1 VHDAAQTAGILAI
14 TMACGMLHHSF
25 VHQIILAIRSLRKNP
40 GFAFSALAILVLG
53 IGANTAIFGIFDA
66 VLLKPLP
73 YAKPDSIVAV
83 YHVPP
88 QQSFPGMKLFAVSP
102 ANYLD
107 WKNQNT
113 VFESIAV
120 IGGSVVR
127 LGATSRPQ
135 SITLTVTEPEFFKVL
150 GVAPAVGRAFTA
162 EECQP
167 GHDDV
172 LLVSHAFAASQ
183 FGGPH
188 EALGRSV
195 ELNGRE
201 FHVIGVMP
209 REFELKSWFPAS
221 SEALAPVA
229 WTPKDATVRGI
240 HDYAVIARLRPGVT
254 VNAAQIE
261 MNVISERLASTYPDE
276 DKGWGATVRTL
287 RDDLV
292 GDVRPA
298 LLTLLA
304 AVSFVLLIACANTAN
319 LVLVRTVA
327 RRKELAIR
335 SALGASSVQVL
346 SPGLT
351 ETMLLALAGGA
362 LGVPLARSTQSLV
375 LNALAAQL
383 PRALDVRLDIRV
395 LAFAFAASVFTGLAA
410 GLIAGWRLTK
420 IDLNEGLK
428 QGLGKTDA
436 YSGGRRTRS
445 VLVTTEV
452 ALSLMLL
459 IGAGL
464 MVRSLW
470 ALRGVDPGFVSAN
483 VITMGVPIPKPAKE
497 GGPADFYADIL
508 PQVRNLAGV
517 VSAAAVDVLPL
528 SDNGSQQPLVIE
540 GRPAE
545 VLALQPTVAVR
556 EATPGYFQTMRIPLI
571 AGRDFVEDDT
581 IPRKDRGSVVIS
593 LSMARQFWPDENP
606 IGKHLRLSFSPQMRR
621 EVVGVV
627 ADVKE
632 RGLDVL
638 DPVTMLYAPLPA
650 NEFGNM
656 TLVARASGDPA
667 ALVSP
672 ITRVLEGIN
681 PELTVRKPTSM
692 DELVATSLSQHR
704 FSMLLFVALALLAF
718 VLAAAG
724 IYSVL
729 AYNVRS
735 RTPEISVRMA
745 LGARIGDVLRL
756 VVADG
761 MKPALAGIA
770 LGALGASFLAGLLSN
785 LIYGVSPTDPMTFG
799 VVALLVAAVALAACM
814 IPAWQATRVE
824 PVEALRSE

>member
-1 VHDAAQTAGILAI
+1 M
-14 TMACGMLHHSF
+14 TMACGMLQHSF
-25 VHQIILAIRSLRKNP
+25 VHQTILAVRSLRKNP
-40 GFAFSALAILVLG
+40 GFALSALAILVLG

-73 YAKPDSIVAV
+73 YPKPDSIVAV

-107 WKNQNT
+107 WRNQNT

-120 IGGSVVR
+120 IGGNVVR
-127 LGATSRPQ
+127 LGASSRPQ

-150 GVAPAVGRAFTA
+150 GIAPAVGRAFTA

-195 ELNGRE
+195 QLNGR
-201 FHVIGVMP
+201 
-209 REFELKSWFPAS
+209 
-221 SEALAPVA
+221 
-229 WTPKDATVRGI
+229 
-240 HDYAVIARLRPGVT
+240 
-254 VNAAQIE
+254 
-261 MNVISERLASTYPDE
+261 
-276 DKGWGATVRTL
+276 
-287 RDDLV
+287 
-292 GDVRPA
+292 VRPA

-351 ETMLLALAGGA
+351 ETMLLALAAGA
-362 LGVPLARSTQSLV
+362 LGVPLARSAQSLV

-383 PRALDVRLDIRV
+383 PRALDVRLDIHV

-420 IDLNEGLK
+420 TDLNEELK

-436 YSGGRRTRS
+436 YSGGRRTRRM
-445 VLVTTEV
+445 LVTTEV
-452 ALSLMLL
+452 ALALMLL
-459 IGAGL
+459 VGAGL

-497 GGPADFYADIL
+497 GGPADFYADFL

-545 VLALQPTVAVR
+545 VFALQPTVAVR
-556 EATPGYFQTMRIPLI
+556 HATPGYFQTMRIPLI
-571 AGRDFVEDDT
+571 AGRDFIEDDT

-593 LSMARQFWPDENP
+593 RSMARQFWPDENP

-638 DPVTMLYAPLPA
+638 DPVAMLYAPLPA

-718 VLAAAG
+718 ILAAVG

-729 AYNVRS
+729 AYSVRS

-770 LGALGASFLAGLLSN
+770 LGALGASFLARLLSR

-799 VVALLVAAVALAACM
+799 AVALLVAAVAMAACM